1 MAPRAAWRAEDTI
14 EVFDIGKAKIGI
26 AICRDSFFDEMTST
40 LYSKGAEI
48 VLMPFGNTTCLVA
61 NT

>member
-1 MAPRAAWRAEDTI
+1 
-14 EVFDIGKAKIGI
+14 
-26 AICRDSFFDEMTST
+26 MTST
-40 LYSKGAEI
+40 LYFKGAEI